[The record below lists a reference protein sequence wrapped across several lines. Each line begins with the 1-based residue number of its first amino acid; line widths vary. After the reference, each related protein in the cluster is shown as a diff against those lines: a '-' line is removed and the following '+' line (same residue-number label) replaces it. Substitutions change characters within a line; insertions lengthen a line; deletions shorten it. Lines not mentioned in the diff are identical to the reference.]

1 MNMNTKQRLLA
12 PVVFAFVMGIF
23 MSMTVTFL
31 STFLKLGFVEN
42 FFSIWME
49 YWVVAYPI
57 VVASI
62 LVYRPV
68 STNITG
74 RIVNA
79 LIKNQK
85 HS

>member
-1 MNMNTKQRLLA
+1 MNMMTKQRLLA

-31 STFLKLGFVEN
+31 STYLKLGFVDKFLE
-42 FFSIWME
+42 IWME
-49 YWVVAYPI
+49 SWVVTYPI

-62 LVYRPV
+62 LIYRPA

>member
-1 MNMNTKQRLLA
+1 MDMMTKQRLLA
-12 PVVFAFVMGIF
+12 PVVFAFVMGVF
-23 MSMTVTFL
+23 MSITVTFL
-31 STFLKLGFVEN
+31 STYIKLGFVDN

-57 VVASI
+57 VVACI
-62 LVYRPV
+62 LVYRPI